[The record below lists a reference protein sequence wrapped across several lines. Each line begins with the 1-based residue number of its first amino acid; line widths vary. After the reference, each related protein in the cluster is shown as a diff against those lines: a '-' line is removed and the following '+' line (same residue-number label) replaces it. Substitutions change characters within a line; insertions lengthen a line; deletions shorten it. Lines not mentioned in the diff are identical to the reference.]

1 MLKEKDRAAT
11 STSYMRRVG
20 SNHEIMPQRFISST
34 EIALVKC
41 NPKRLMWPNKRV
53 TGLADDIRAG
63 ILKASASVQASS
75 NFKEAR
81 HSYLEGFLKEHAN
94 PMLHRARKN
103 SFPGD
108 IVMFIISR
116 ELNPPIGGKQ
126 TGVTISQIQEF
137 SAERKLCKAKYIPVL
152 VGLMLFFGAV
162 MRVPAEHDR
171 REKRYMMTDFSYRM
185 ARRILSVPLKAA
197 DILTGRSHFTE
208 LLQGDVGFL
217 AALSHAQLV
226 APHNADDIRAVLP
239 ETQFFYARTGGL
251 EAAFLLEI
259 MLQRARREE
268 QETVNFNFAAMAK
281 KLSIGRVQLH
291 RIMKAFSEEGYV
303 KLYERGGNLI
313 TIDDSL
319 VDFVDRFVAM
329 ILAFTLANCGMAEDI
344 YLKREHEQWRWRT
357 STQWSTP

>member
-1 MLKEKDRAAT
+1 LKE
-11 STSYMRRVG
+11 RR
-20 SNHEIMPQRFISST
+20 
-34 EIALVKC
+34 
-41 NPKRLMWPNKRV
+41 
-53 TGLADDIRAG
+53 ADDIRAG

-81 HSYLEGFLKEHAN
+81 HSYLKNFLKEHAN
-94 PMLHRARKN
+94 PMLHRARKS

-116 ELNPPIGGKQ
+116 ELNPPIGGEQ
-126 TGVTISQIQEF
+126 TGVTISQIREF

-162 MRVPAEHDR
+162 MRVSAEHDR

-208 LLQGDVGFL
+208 LLQDVGFL

-239 ETQFFYARTGGL
+239 ETKFFYARTGGL
-251 EAAFLLEI
+251 EAAFLLAVMHE
-259 MLQRARREE
+259 RARREE
-268 QETVNFNFAAMAK
+268 REMVNFNFAAMAK

-291 RIMKAFSEEGYV
+291 RIMKAFSEEGYA
-303 KLYERGGNLI
+303 KLYRRGGNLI
-313 TIDDSL
+313 SIDDSL
-319 VDFVDRFVAM
+319 IDFVDRFVAM
-329 ILAFTLANCGMAEDI
+329 ILAFTLANCDMAEDI
-344 YLKREHEQWRWRT
+344 YFKREHTQWRWRT
-357 STQWSTP
+357 STLSAA